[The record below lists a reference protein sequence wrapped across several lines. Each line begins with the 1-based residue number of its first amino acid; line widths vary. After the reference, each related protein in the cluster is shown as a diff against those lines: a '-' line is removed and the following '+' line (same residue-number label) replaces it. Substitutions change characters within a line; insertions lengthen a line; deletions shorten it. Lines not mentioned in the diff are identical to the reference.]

1 MSQCG
6 HQVDMTFRE
15 LWSYSSWLIFHSVS
29 SATNKDIIQSAH
41 SKLRKEDHAVE
52 KISFIN
58 KNSNKR
64 KMGRDREMGGKDK
77 GHKVLCR
84 F

>member
-1 MSQCG
+1 
-6 HQVDMTFRE
+6 MTFRE

-58 KNSNKR
+58 KNSSKR
-64 KMGRDREMGGKDK
+64 KMGRDREMGGKDRDIK
-77 GHKVLCR
+77 SCAVSDLAS
-84 F
+84 